1 MPVSIRKLAPSILV
15 ASYRFPIDEYI
26 ATENK
31 WPWLQAPPGTGDLCQ
46 TCSRL
51 NFLWLFDHALSAYEV
66 RDNGLVA
73 KLSDGICLGLY
84 GDISRRLNC
93 NFCQLVVHAFEQ
105 GADIQMLNY
114 YDEWPEQEVWMNN
127 YFPSKHG
134 FALVPVADIDGNIT
148 QLGLRFGSV
157 NDDNTFVGLGLRT
170 ITIHRVFETPDTRT
184 RGQGRAIDTN
194 IECMMRTIKD
204 WVRPCSAHEASTTV
218 MKREN
223 VTRVRLIDTRN
234 HCIVGPLRN
243 ERYVALR

>member
-1 MPVSIRKLAPSILV
+1 MPVSIRTLAPSISV
-15 ASYRFPIDEYI
+15 ASYRFPIDECI

-51 NFLWLFDHALSAYEV
+51 NFPWLFDHALSAYEV

-105 GADIQMLNY
+105 GADIQMLNH

-134 FALVPVADIDGNIT
+134 FALVPVADIDGHIT
-148 QLGLRFGSV
+148 QLGLRFGSG